1 MLQDCGSILW
11 TVDRLKIQCNPD
23 TIQMDRSQMLQIGP
37 GLAQIAAGLE
47 PTQNGAQN
55 PGNAGTVFCNPGDCG
70 GLGSLAPCEPG
81 TTARI
86 EDRMQMQGNRFRTAT
101 KTSGQQS

>member
-1 MLQDCGSILW
+1 MQSSHDPDGLQPNAANWS
-11 TVDRLKIQCNPD
+11 R
-23 TIQMDRSQMLQIGP
+23 IGP
-37 GLAQIAAGLE
+37 NRSRTGAHPKWSRGKIS
-47 PTQNGAQN
+47 AQN